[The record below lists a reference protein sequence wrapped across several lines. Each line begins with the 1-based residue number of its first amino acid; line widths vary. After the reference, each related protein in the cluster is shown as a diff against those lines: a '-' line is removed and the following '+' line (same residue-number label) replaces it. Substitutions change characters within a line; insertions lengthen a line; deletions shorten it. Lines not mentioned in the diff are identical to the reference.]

1 MAEILNIQIVNDL
14 LTSLLAGDLNT
25 ITIFLWVL
33 VATVLSLI
41 GGAIGGML
49 LASKDIGYQLSAI
62 LGALFAPAGVIPAI
76 LVGLAVLNFLAN
88 Y

>member
-76 LVGLAVLNFLAN
+76 LLGLAVLNFLAN